1 MSADFPQGSQ
11 GQTSSTSTASVQ
23 PPALPP
29 IESDNLPPIY
39 ANFARVGS
47 NPEELVLDFGLN
59 TNPPGATAAPIRL
72 TQRLVLNYFTA
83 KRLWGA
89 LGLAI
94 QRHEQAFGVV
104 ETEINK
110 RLKPTAPP
118 AQR

>member
-1 MSADFPQGSQ
+1 M
-11 GQTSSTSTASVQ
+11 
-23 PPALPP
+23 
-29 IESDNLPPIY
+29 PPIY

-59 TNPPGATAAPIRL
+59 TNPPGSAAVPVRL

-94 QRHEQAFGVV
+94 QRHEQAFGPIEV
-104 ETEINK
+104 EINK
-110 RLKPTAPP
+110 RLKPSSVAT
-118 AQR
+118 QR